1 MRDPISCHK
10 WEKAFVLFRPLTL
23 TVGGISLLRLYL
35 IREYEKLDETVPV
48 NAETHSS
55 GNDVPIGEKV
65 SSSEA
70 RSDGFVCSVWD
81 CNYCVSALVL
91 MVYCRMVGRCISL
104 KTRRMGHWLKLKTS
118 LHGSWEKERE
128 CKNLAVGKNAAFCPS
143 ASWVRECCEQYRL
156 GSKHFV
162 FMLTKKVEYLHT
174 QTF

>member
-1 MRDPISCHK
+1 M
-10 WEKAFVLFRPLTL
+10 LFRPLTL

-104 KTRRMGHWLKLKTS
+104 KTRRMGH
-118 LHGSWEKERE
+118 
-128 CKNLAVGKNAAFCPS
+128 
-143 ASWVRECCEQYRL
+143 
-156 GSKHFV
+156 
-162 FMLTKKVEYLHT
+162 
-174 QTF
+174 